1 LVNKTIEDIF
11 PVEFFRRPINIVVNQ
26 NYSIFLAPIEKHKPR
41 VIYRMSKL
49 LIIAEKPSV
58 ATDLARVLGKLPEMG
73 KFKKQKDYFEN
84 DHAYVA
90 SALGHLVAL
99 KMPTKEDG
107 KKLPWSIT
115 HLPHVPN
122 AFELEPIERSLAK
135 YKLLVRLLKKKD
147 VSTVINACD
156 AGREGELI
164 FRYLMDMADI
174 KKDLTIKR
182 MWMQSMTDNSIIEA
196 WSNMRTG
203 EEMNDLADAAV
214 CRSQSDWLIGLNG
227 TRALTAFNSRNGG
240 FNVTSAGRVQTPT
253 LVILTEKERLI
264 RNFVSRPFYE
274 VHGDFK
280 VENGE
285 YASRWFVE
293 NFEKDEEDNQRKAE
307 RIWTL
312 EEAETIRA
320 RCEGKTGKV
329 EENKKPSKQT
339 PPQLFDLTSLQRE
352 AGNKFGFSAQRTLQL
367 AQALY
372 DRYKLLTYPRTDS
385 KYLPEDYVDTVKG
398 TVLTISQ
405 GKPNETLNQTIVNS
419 AKWLVKNDKIVPS
432 KRVFNTKKVS
442 DHFAI
447 IPTGKL
453 PPAKLDDAAAK
464 LYQMVI
470 QRFFAIF
477 YPHAEFELTRR
488 ITRIG
493 EDSFLTAG
501 RILVVPGYLEVYGRK
516 PGVAADKDEL
526 VFVAD
531 GESAENMAIEMR
543 ANETKPPARF
553 NDSTLLSAMETAGKR
568 VDDDEL
574 REAMSDRGLGT
585 PATRAAIIEN
595 LIRQKYVFRNEI
607 NKRELVVSNKG
618 IALVDLLD
626 EIGITT
632 LGSPEMTGEWEF
644 KLKEMEA
651 GRLNKDQ
658 FMNEIIEL
666 TNGIVAQTKEFT
678 AEKVN
683 RIFPDLETACLE
695 CEKSPLKQTDGV
707 FECKNPECS
716 FRLKKHI
723 ASHELTAQE
732 ARDLIVDKKIGPITD
747 FKNRFGQPFEAELT
761 FAKEKKTWKV
771 AFVFEGDDRR
781 EEELKNLRDEQ
792 IICQAKL
799 DDESEQ
805 LIPIYEV
812 ESAYLAPAMATKV
825 DDRGV
830 RISKTILKREIPTE
844 QAVKLFVEGKTDL
857 MPGFLSKKGRKFA
870 AHLTIDREKGKLG
883 FEFAPRK
890 NAKKSAEDGEADT
903 ELKAPKKSAA
913 KKKKATKKKTTRKKT
928 TAKKAKKKSTKK
940 TPKKKPTENKSVAA
954 EEKSE

>member
-1 LVNKTIEDIF
+1 
-11 PVEFFRRPINIVVNQ
+11 
-26 NYSIFLAPIEKHKPR
+26 
-41 VIYRMSKL
+41 MSKI

-58 ATDLARVLGKLPEMG
+58 ATDLARVLGKLPELG
-73 KFKKQKDYFEN
+73 KFQKQKDYFEN
-84 DHAYVA
+84 DNAYVA
-90 SALGHLVAL
+90 SALGHLVGL

-107 KKLPWSIT
+107 KKLPWSMA
-115 HLPHVPN
+115 HLPHVPKN
-122 AFELEPIERSLAK
+122 FELEPIERSLAK
-135 YKLLVRLLKKKD
+135 FKLLVRLLKKKD
-147 VSTVINACD
+147 VDTVVNACD

-174 KKDLTIKR
+174 RKDLTIKR
-182 MWMQSMTDNSIIEA
+182 MWMQSMTDGSILEA
-196 WSNMRTG
+196 WENMRTG

-253 LVILTEKERLI
+253 LVILAEKERLI
-264 RNFVSRPFYE
+264 RSFVPKPYYE
-274 VHGDFK
+274 VHADFT
-280 VENGE
+280 VAHGE
-285 YASRWFVE
+285 YAAKWFVE
-293 NFEKDEEDNQRKAE
+293 DFQKSEEDNQLKAE

-312 EEAETIRA
+312 EEAEAIKS
-320 RCEGKTGKV
+320 RCEGKVGKV
-329 EENKKPSKQT
+329 EENKKPSKQA

-385 KYLPEDYVDTVKG
+385 KFLPEDYVDTVKG
-398 TVLTISQ
+398 TVLELSKA
-405 GKPNETLNQTIVNS
+405 KPNDALSQTLVNCS
-419 AKWLVKNDKIVPS
+419 KWIMDNNKIVPS
-432 KRVFNTKKVS
+432 KRVFNSAKVS

-447 IPTGKL
+447 IPTGKV
-453 PPAKLDDAAAK
+453 PPAKLDEGATK
-464 LYQMVI
+464 LFQLVM
-470 QRFFAIF
+470 QRFLAIF
-477 YPHAEFELTRR
+477 YPHAEFEVTRR
-488 ITRIG
+488 ITRI
-493 EDSFLTAG
+493 EQDSFLTAG

-516 PGVAADKDEL
+516 PGAAADKDEL

-531 GESAENMAIEMR
+531 GEAAENVGVELR

-574 REAMSDRGLGT
+574 RDAMSERGLGT

-595 LIRQKYVFRNEI
+595 LIRQKYLFRHEL

-618 IALVDLLD
+618 MALVDLLD

-644 KLKEMEA
+644 KLKEMEH
-651 GRLNKDQ
+651 GRLSKDR
-658 FMNEIIEL
+658 FMEEIVEL
-666 TNGIVAQTKEFT
+666 TNGIVAQTKEYT
-678 AEKVN
+678 EAKVN
-683 RIFPDLETACLE
+683 RTFPELHAPCPE
-695 CEKSPLKQTDGV
+695 CAAGIHKQTDGV
-707 FECKNPECS
+707 FECLNPECP

-723 ASHELTAQE
+723 ASHELTEDE
-732 ARDLIVDKKIGPITD
+732 ARQLMTTKKIGPIAD

-761 FAKEKKTWKV
+761 LAKEKKTWKV
-771 AFVFEGDDRR
+771 GFVFEGDDRR
-781 EEELKNLRDEQ
+781 EEELKNLKDEQ
-792 IICQAKL
+792 IICHAKL
-799 DDESEQ
+799 AEDSEE

-812 ESAYLAPAMATKV
+812 ESAFLAPKMANKV
-825 DDRGV
+825 DERGV

-844 QAVKLFVEGKTDL
+844 QAIKMFVEGKTDL
-857 MPGFLSKKGRKFA
+857 MPGFLSKKGRKFS

-890 NAKKSAEDGEADT
+890 NAKESENEGD
-903 ELKAPKKSAA
+903 A
-913 KKKKATKKKTTRKKT
+913 KTAKKKTTKKAVKKAAKTKKT
-928 TAKKAKKKSTKK
+928 TAKKATKKRATAKKKTTKKKS
-940 TPKKKPTENKSVAA
+940 PKADNKSDTQA
-954 EEKSE
+954 